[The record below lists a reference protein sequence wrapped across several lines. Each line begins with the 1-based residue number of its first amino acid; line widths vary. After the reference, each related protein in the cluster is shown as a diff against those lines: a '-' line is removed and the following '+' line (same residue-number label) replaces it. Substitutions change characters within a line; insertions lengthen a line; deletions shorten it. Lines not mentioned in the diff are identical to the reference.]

1 MVNKEFN
8 NLEEIKKYYNKYNN
22 TYIFKE
28 NGDYIQLVTLNFDLD
43 VKANINALNI
53 NAQHI
58 SVNNID
64 AWNINAYN
72 INANRIYVNN
82 INAWNINAGGDIKAH
97 NINAKDI
104 KSGNIKAGN
113 IDADNI
119 DYLSTC
125 TATNSI
131 RCKSIAGRK
140 KNAKH
145 TVLDGTLEVTE

>member
-1 MVNKEFN
+1 MIKIFN
-8 NLEEIKKYYNKYNN
+8 SIEEIKKYYNKYNN

-28 NGDYIQLVTLNFDLD
+28 NGEYIQLVTLNFDLD
-43 VKANINALNI
+43 VKANINA
-53 NAQHI
+53 
-58 SVNNID
+58 
-64 AWNINAYN
+64 
-72 INANRIYVNN
+72 
-82 INAWNINAGGDIKAH
+82 WNINAGGDIKAH
-97 NINAKDI
+97 NIDAKDI

-113 IDADNI
+113 INADNI

-145 TVLDGTLEVTE
+145 TVLDGTLEVIE

>member
-28 NGDYIQLVTLNFDLD
+28 NGDYIQLVTLNFDLE
-43 VKANINALNI
+43 VKA
-53 NAQHI
+53 
-58 SVNNID
+58 
-64 AWNINAYN
+64 NINAYN

-113 IDADNI
+113 INADNI
-119 DYLSTC
+119 EYLSTC

-131 RCKSIAGRK
+131 KCKSIAGRK

>member
-1 MVNKEFN
+1 MITKSIFI
-8 NLEEIKKYYNKYNN
+8 NLR
-22 TYIFKE
+22 
-28 NGDYIQLVTLNFDLD
+28 VRR
-43 VKANINALNI
+43 
-53 NAQHI
+53 
-58 SVNNID
+58 S
-64 AWNINAYN
+64 
-72 INANRIYVNN
+72 

-113 IDADNI
+113 INADNI